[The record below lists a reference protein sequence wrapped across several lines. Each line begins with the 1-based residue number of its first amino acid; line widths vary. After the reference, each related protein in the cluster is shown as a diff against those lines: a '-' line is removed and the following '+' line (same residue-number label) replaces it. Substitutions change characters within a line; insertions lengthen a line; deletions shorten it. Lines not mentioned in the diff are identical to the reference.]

1 MNTVLKTVLAASVGS
16 LLTIGTYELIH
27 PRTSANVSVSDVPV
41 QNARYYLPEGELNF
55 VPAAEKV
62 TPAVVHIKAT
72 FSNKRPTQQMLD
84 PFKDFFGDGFDQFF
98 ERRGGG
104 DPQQKQQGSG
114 SGVIINANGY
124 IVTNNHVIE
133 DAEEVEVSL
142 SDKRTLKAQV
152 IGTDPSTD
160 LALIKIDDKDLPFLE
175 MANSDE
181 VKVGQW
187 VLAVGNPFNL
197 ESTVTAGIVS
207 AKGRSINI
215 LRNKDRAPVESFIQ
229 TDAAINPGNSGG
241 ALVNLQGQLIGVN
254 TAIASNTGSYAGYGF
269 AVPTKIV
276 NKVVEDLMKYGK
288 VQRAFLGISITT
300 LDSKLA
306 EEKGINLGTGGVY
319 VQGVQDEG
327 AAKVAGI
334 EAGDVI
340 TQVNGKA
347 VKSVPELQEII
358 ASYRPNEKIKI
369 QYLRNGKEKTA
380 EVVLKNSLGTTD
392 LASAANSQVL
402 QKLGADLE
410 ALSETERK
418 EAKINAGVKINK
430 LYSGKLRLET
440 DIREGFVITKANRKR
455 IRTVA
460 ELEKVLQ
467 EAENEGEGVLLEG
480 KYPNDSRSYFFGLGL

>member
-1 MNTVLKTVLAASVGS
+1 MMNTFVKTVLAASVGS

-27 PRTSANVSVSDVPV
+27 PRTSANVSVSDVPA
-41 QNARYYLPEGELNF
+41 QTARYYLPEGELNF

-98 ERRGGG
+98 ERRGG

-114 SGVIINANGY
+114 SGVIINANGF

-306 EEKGINLGTGGVY
+306 EEKGIGLGTGGVY

-340 TQVNGKA
+340 TKVNGKT

-358 ASYRPNEKIKI
+358 ASYRPNEKIKL
-369 QYLRNGKEKTA
+369 QYLRDGKEKTA

-418 EAKINAGVKINK
+418 ETKINAGVKINK
-430 LYSGKLRLET
+430 LYSGKLRSET
-440 DIREGFVITKANRKR
+440 DIREGFVITKANKKP

>member
-16 LLTIGTYELIH
+16 MLTIGTYELIH
-27 PRTSANVSVSDVPV
+27 PRSAANVSVAEIPA
-41 QNARYYLPEGELNF
+41 QTARYYIPEGELNF

-84 PFKDFFGDGFDQFF
+84 PFKDFFGDGFEQFF
-98 ERRGGG
+98 DRR

-114 SGVIINANGY
+114 SGVIINAKGY

-160 LALIKIDDKDLPFLE
+160 LALIKIEDKDLPFLE

-276 NKVVEDLMKYGK
+276 SKVVEDLMKYGK
-288 VQRAFLGISITT
+288 VQRAFLGISIVT

-306 EEKGINLGTGGVY
+306 EEKGIGLGTGGVY
-319 VQGVQDEG
+319 VQGVQEEG
-327 AAKVAGI
+327 SAKTAGI

-369 QYLRNGKEKTA
+369 QYLRNGKEKTTD
-380 EVVLKNSLGTTD
+380 VVLKNSLGTTD
-392 LASAANSQVL
+392 LASASNSQVL
-402 QKLGADLE
+402 QKLGADFE
-410 ALSETERK
+410 QLSQNERQ
-418 EAKINAGVKINK
+418 EMKINSGVKINK
-430 LYSGKLRLET
+430 LYSGKLRSET
-440 DIREGFVITKANRKR
+440 DIREGFVITKANRKLVP
-455 IRTVA
+455 TVA
-460 ELEKVLQ
+460 ELEKILQ

-480 KYPNDSRSYFFGLGL
+480 RYPENNRVYFFGLGL